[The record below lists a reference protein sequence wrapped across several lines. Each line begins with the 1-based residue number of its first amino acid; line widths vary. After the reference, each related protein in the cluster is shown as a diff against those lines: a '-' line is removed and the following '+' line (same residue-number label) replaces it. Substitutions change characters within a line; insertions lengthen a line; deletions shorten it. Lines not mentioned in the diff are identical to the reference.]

1 MAAATVLFLNL
12 TGACFAFGRRF
23 FLKDTGRK
31 LAHFERELERWTR
44 AHAAPSAWRGA
55 DLMSRYDRD
64 ENPDEI
70 YDSSVRRPPEPSSGS
85 GISNARGQCGGSGT
99 SQDKPLRHETRP
111 SKVRSAP
118 QGRRTKHPD
127 LDRDR
132 TYALRDSELKTLTD
146 IGTFRVLKLDDL
158 VAHRYEGDPAEARR
172 DLDNLLR
179 QGLILRRT
187 THPEKTVYVTLTKA
201 AHRFLEGIRP
211 QDSKQRQALYHGF
224 VKPRDARHDAAI
236 YRLYQQESARIEKAG
251 GKVQR
256 VILDFELKRSVNHN
270 LAKLQSLPAPE
281 QAERKREIA
290 EENSL
295 PIVNG
300 KVALPDL
307 RLEYEG
313 PDQELGKVD
322 LELITGDYH
331 AQGLKAK
338 AQTGFAMYALPEDA
352 ARLRPAM
359 SDPEIMLDILSL

>member
-1 MAAATVLFLNL
+1 
-12 TGACFAFGRRF
+12 
-23 FLKDTGRK
+23 
-31 LAHFERELERWTR
+31 
-44 AHAAPSAWRGA
+44 
-55 DLMSRYDRD
+55 MSRYDRD
-64 ENPDEI
+64 ENPDENR
-70 YDSSVRRPPEPSSGS
+70 DSGVRRPAGPDGGQATSD
-85 GISNARGQCGGSGT
+85 ARGQGGGSGA
-99 SQDKPLRHETRP
+99 SHDQPPRHEIRP
-111 SKVRSAP
+111 SKVRNAP

-158 VAHRYEGDPAEARR
+158 VTHRYAGDPAEARR

-187 THPEKTVYVTLTKA
+187 TQPKKTVYGTITKA
-201 AHRFLEGIRP
+201 AHSFLEASRP

-224 VKPRDARHDAAI
+224 VKPREARHDAAI

-251 GKVQR
+251 GKVHR
-256 VILDFELKRSVNHN
+256 VILDFELKRSVNHK
-270 LAKLQSLPAPE
+270 LAKLQSLPASE
-281 QAERKREIA
+281 QAEQKRQIA

-313 PDQELGKVD
+313 SDQELGKVD
-322 LELITGDYH
+322 LELVTGDYH
-331 AQGLKAK
+331 AQALAGKG
-338 AQTGFAMYALPEDA
+338 QTGFAMYALPADA

>member
-1 MAAATVLFLNL
+1 
-12 TGACFAFGRRF
+12 
-23 FLKDTGRK
+23 
-31 LAHFERELERWTR
+31 
-44 AHAAPSAWRGA
+44 
-55 DLMSRYDRD
+55 MSRYDRD
-64 ENPDEI
+64 ESPDEI
-70 YDSSVRRPPEPSSGS
+70 RDSEVHRPTESSRRQETSD
-85 GISNARGQCGGSGT
+85 AKGQSGGSGT
-99 SQDKPLRHETRP
+99 SQDQPTRHEIRP
-111 SKVRSAP
+111 SKGRSVP

-146 IGTFRVLKLDDL
+146 IGTFRVLRLDDL
-158 VAHRYEGDPAEARR
+158 TIHRYGGDPAEARR
-172 DLDNLLR
+172 DVDNLLR

-187 THPEKTVYVTLTKA
+187 THPEKTVYVTLTKT
-201 AHRFLEGIRP
+201 AHRFLEGSRP
-211 QDSKQRQALYHGF
+211 QDSKPGQAIYHGF
-224 VKPRDARHDAAI
+224 VKPREARHDAAI
-236 YRLYQQESARIEKAG
+236 YRLYQQESARIERAG

-256 VILDFELKRSVNHN
+256 IVLDFELKRSVNRQ
-270 LAKLQSLPAPE
+270 LAKLQSLPASE

-322 LELITGDYH
+322 LELVTGDYH
-331 AQGLKAK
+331 AQALAGK
-338 AQTGFAMYALPEDA
+338 AQTGFAMYGLPEDA

>member
-1 MAAATVLFLNL
+1 MT
-12 TGACFAFGRRF
+12 
-23 FLKDTGRK
+23 
-31 LAHFERELERWTR
+31 
-44 AHAAPSAWRGA
+44 
-55 DLMSRYDRD
+55 RYDRD
-64 ENPDEI
+64 ENPDETL
-70 YDSSVRRPPEPSSGS
+70 DSSVRRSAEADSEQATSDARSQAGGGGTFNDQPP
-85 GISNARGQCGGSGT
+85 
-99 SQDKPLRHETRP
+99 RHEVRP
-111 SKVRSAP
+111 SKVLSAP
-118 QGRRTKHPD
+118 HVRRTKHPD

-158 VAHRYEGDPAEARR
+158 VVHRYAGDLAEAWR
-172 DLDNLLR
+172 DLDSLLR
-179 QGLILRRT
+179 QGLIHRRT
-187 THPEKTVYVTLTKA
+187 THPEKTAYVTLTKA
-201 AHRFLEGIRP
+201 AHRFLEATRP
-211 QDSKQRQALYHGF
+211 KDSKPPQALYHGF
-224 VKPRDARHDAAI
+224 VKPRETRHDAAI

-256 VILDFELKRSVNHN
+256 VILDFELKRSVNHK
-270 LAKLQSLPAPE
+270 LSKLQSLPAPE

-313 PDQELGKVD
+313 PDQELAKVD

>member
-1 MAAATVLFLNL
+1 
-12 TGACFAFGRRF
+12 
-23 FLKDTGRK
+23 
-31 LAHFERELERWTR
+31 
-44 AHAAPSAWRGA
+44 
-55 DLMSRYDRD
+55 MSRYDRD
-64 ENPDEI
+64 ESPDEI
-70 YDSSVRRPPEPSSGS
+70 RDSGVQRPTESSRRQETLD
-85 GISNARGQCGGSGT
+85 AKGQSGGSGT
-99 SQDKPLRHETRP
+99 SQDQPPRHEIRP
-111 SKVRSAP
+111 SKGRSVP

-158 VAHRYEGDPAEARR
+158 VAHRYGGDPAEARR
-172 DLDNLLR
+172 DVDNLLR
-179 QGLILRRT
+179 QGFILRRT
-187 THPEKTVYVTLTKA
+187 THPEKTVYVTLTKS
-201 AHRFLEGIRP
+201 AHRFLEGSRP
-211 QDSKQRQALYHGF
+211 QDSKQGQALYHGF
-224 VKPRDARHDAAI
+224 VKPREARHDAAI
-236 YRLYQQESARIEKAG
+236 YRLYQQESARIEKTG
-251 GKVQR
+251 GRVRR
-256 VILDFELKRSVNHN
+256 VILDFELKRSVNHK
-270 LAKLQSLPAPE
+270 LAKLQSLPASE

-322 LELITGDYH
+322 LELVTGDYH
-331 AQGLKAK
+331 AQALAAK

-352 ARLRPAM
+352 ARLRPAI

>member
-1 MAAATVLFLNL
+1 
-12 TGACFAFGRRF
+12 
-23 FLKDTGRK
+23 
-31 LAHFERELERWTR
+31 
-44 AHAAPSAWRGA
+44 
-55 DLMSRYDRD
+55 MSRYDRG
-64 ENPDEI
+64 ESLDEI
-70 YDSSVRRPPEPSSGS
+70 RDSTARRPAESSSGQETAD
-85 GISNARGQCGGSGT
+85 ARGQGGGSGT
-99 SQDKPLRHETRP
+99 SHDQPPRHEIRP
-111 SKVRSAP
+111 SKVHSAP
-118 QGRRTKHPD
+118 KGRRAKHHD
-127 LDRDR
+127 LDRHR
-132 TYALRDSELKTLTD
+132 AYALRESELKTLTD

-158 VAHRYEGDPAEARR
+158 VAHRYGGDPSEARR
-172 DLDNLLR
+172 DVDNLLR

-201 AHRFLEGIRP
+201 AHRFLEASRP
-211 QDSKQRQALYHGF
+211 QDSKPRQALYHGF
-224 VKPRDARHDAAI
+224 VKPREARHDAAI

-256 VILDFELKRSVNHN
+256 VILDFELKRSVNHK
-270 LAKLQSLPAPE
+270 LAKLQSLPVSE
-281 QAERKREIA
+281 QTERKREIVG
-290 EENSL
+290 EYSL

-322 LELITGDYH
+322 LELVTGDYH
-331 AQGLKAK
+331 AQGLAAK

>member
-1 MAAATVLFLNL
+1 V
-12 TGACFAFGRRF
+12 
-23 FLKDTGRK
+23 
-31 LAHFERELERWTR
+31 
-44 AHAAPSAWRGA
+44 
-55 DLMSRYDRD
+55 SRYDRD
-64 ENPDEI
+64 ESPDEI
-70 YDSSVRRPPEPSSGS
+70 RDSGVQRPTESSRRQETLDAKGQSGS
-85 GISNARGQCGGSGT
+85 SGT
-99 SQDKPLRHETRP
+99 SQDQPPRHEIRP
-111 SKVRSAP
+111 SKGRSVP

-158 VAHRYEGDPAEARR
+158 ATHRYGGDPAEARR
-172 DLDNLLR
+172 DLDSLLR

-187 THPEKTVYVTLTKA
+187 THPEKTVYVTLSKT
-201 AHRFLEGIRP
+201 AHRFLEAGRP
-211 QDSKQRQALYHGF
+211 QHSKPRQAIYHGF
-224 VKPRDARHDAAI
+224 VKPREARHDAAI

-251 GKVQR
+251 GRVQR
-256 VILDFELKRSVNHN
+256 VILDFELKRSVNHK
-270 LAKLQSLPAPE
+270 LAEVQSLPASQ

-322 LELITGDYH
+322 LELVTGDYH
-331 AQGLKAK
+331 AQALAAK

-359 SDPEIMLDILSL
+359 SDPEIMLEILSL

>member
-1 MAAATVLFLNL
+1 MPRHLHREELNH
-12 TGACFAFGRRF
+12 TQETSDA
-23 FLKDTGRK
+23 K
-31 LAHFERELERWTR
+31 
-44 AHAAPSAWRGA
+44 
-55 DLMSRYDRD
+55 
-64 ENPDEI
+64 
-70 YDSSVRRPPEPSSGS
+70 
-85 GISNARGQCGGSGT
+85 GQGGGSGT
-99 SQDKPLRHETRP
+99 SQDQPPRHEIRP
-111 SKVRSAP
+111 SKVRSVH

-146 IGTFRVLKLDDL
+146 IGTFRVLRLDDL
-158 VAHRYEGDPAEARR
+158 TIHRYGGDPAEARR
-172 DLDNLLR
+172 DVDNLLR

-187 THPEKTVYVTLTKA
+187 THPEKTVYVTLTKT
-201 AHRFLEGIRP
+201 AHRFLEGSRP
-211 QDSKQRQALYHGF
+211 QDSKPGQAIYHGF
-224 VKPRDARHDAAI
+224 VKPREARHDAAI
-236 YRLYQQESARIEKAG
+236 YRLYQQESARIERAG

-256 VILDFELKRSVNHN
+256 IVLDFELKRSVNRQ
-270 LAKLQSLPAPE
+270 LAKLQSLPASE

-322 LELITGDYH
+322 LELVTGDYH
-331 AQGLKAK
+331 AQALAGK
-338 AQTGFAMYALPEDA
+338 AQTGFAMYGLPEDA

>member
-1 MAAATVLFLNL
+1 
-12 TGACFAFGRRF
+12 
-23 FLKDTGRK
+23 
-31 LAHFERELERWTR
+31 
-44 AHAAPSAWRGA
+44 
-55 DLMSRYDRD
+55 MSRYDRD
-64 ENPDEI
+64 GSPDEI
-70 YDSSVRRPPEPSSGS
+70 RDSGVHRPTESFRRQETSD
-85 GISNARGQCGGSGT
+85 AKGQGGGSGT
-99 SQDKPLRHETRP
+99 SQDQTPRHEIRP
-111 SKVRSAP
+111 GKVLKAP

-146 IGTFRVLKLDDL
+146 IGTFRVLKVDDL
-158 VAHRYEGDPAEARR
+158 VTHRYDGDPAEARR

-187 THPEKTVYVTLTKA
+187 THPEKSVYLTLTKT
-201 AHRFLEGIRP
+201 AHRFLEGSRP
-211 QDSKQRQALYHGF
+211 QHSKPRQTLYHGF
-224 VKPRDARHDAAI
+224 VKPREARHDAAI

-256 VILDFELKRSVNHN
+256 VILDFELKRSVNHK
-270 LAKLQSLPAPE
+270 LAKLQSLPVPE
-281 QAERKREIA
+281 QTDRKREIA

-322 LELITGDYH
+322 LELVTGDYH
-331 AQGLKAK
+331 AQALTGK

-352 ARLRPAM
+352 ARLRPAI

>member
-1 MAAATVLFLNL
+1 
-12 TGACFAFGRRF
+12 
-23 FLKDTGRK
+23 
-31 LAHFERELERWTR
+31 
-44 AHAAPSAWRGA
+44 
-55 DLMSRYDRD
+55 MSRYDRD
-64 ENPDEI
+64 ESPDEI
-70 YDSSVRRPPEPSSGS
+70 RDSGVQRPTESSRRQETLD
-85 GISNARGQCGGSGT
+85 AKGQSGGSGT
-99 SQDKPLRHETRP
+99 SQDQPPRPEIRP
-111 SKVRSAP
+111 SKGRSVP

-158 VAHRYEGDPAEARR
+158 VAHRYGGDPAEARR
-172 DLDNLLR
+172 DVDNLLR
-179 QGLILRRT
+179 QGFILRRT
-187 THPEKTVYVTLTKA
+187 THPEKTVYVTLTKS
-201 AHRFLEGIRP
+201 AHRFLEGSRP
-211 QDSKQRQALYHGF
+211 QDSKQGQALYHGF
-224 VKPRDARHDAAI
+224 VKPREARHDAAI
-236 YRLYQQESARIEKAG
+236 YRLYQQESARIEKTG
-251 GKVQR
+251 GRVRR
-256 VILDFELKRSVNHN
+256 VILDFELKRSVNHK
-270 LAKLQSLPAPE
+270 LAKLQSLPASE

-322 LELITGDYH
+322 LELVTGDYH
-331 AQGLKAK
+331 AQALAAK

-352 ARLRPAM
+352 ARLRPAI

>member
-1 MAAATVLFLNL
+1 MY
-12 TGACFAFGRRF
+12 
-23 FLKDTGRK
+23 
-31 LAHFERELERWTR
+31 
-44 AHAAPSAWRGA
+44 
-55 DLMSRYDRD
+55 RYDRD
-64 ENPDEI
+64 ENPDEDL
-70 YDSSVRRPPEPSSGS
+70 DSGVRRSAEPDGGQATSD
-85 GISNARGQCGGSGT
+85 ARGQGGGGGT
-99 SQDKPLRHETRP
+99 SHDQPPRHEIRP
-111 SKVRSAP
+111 GKVHKAP
-118 QGRRTKHPD
+118 QGRRTRHPD

-146 IGTFRVLKLDDL
+146 IGTFRVLKVDDL
-158 VAHRYEGDPAEARR
+158 VTHRYGGDPAEARR

-187 THPEKTVYVTLTKA
+187 THPEKTAYVTLTKA
-201 AHRFLEGIRP
+201 AHRFLDATRP
-211 QDSKQRQALYHGF
+211 KDSKPRQALYHGF
-224 VKPRDARHDAAI
+224 VKPREVRHDAAI

-256 VILDFELKRSVNHN
+256 VILDFELKRSVSHK
-270 LAKLQSLPAPE
+270 LAKLQSLPASE

-313 PDQELGKVD
+313 PDQELAKVD
-322 LELITGDYH
+322 LELITGEYH

-338 AQTGFAMYALPEDA
+338 AQTGFAMYGLPEDA

>member
-1 MAAATVLFLNL
+1 V
-12 TGACFAFGRRF
+12 
-23 FLKDTGRK
+23 
-31 LAHFERELERWTR
+31 
-44 AHAAPSAWRGA
+44 
-55 DLMSRYDRD
+55 SRYDRD
-64 ENPDEI
+64 ESPDEI
-70 YDSSVRRPPEPSSGS
+70 RDSEVHRPTESSRRQETSD
-85 GISNARGQCGGSGT
+85 AKGQSGGSGT
-99 SQDKPLRHETRP
+99 SQDQPPRHEIRP
-111 SKVRSAP
+111 SKGRSVP

-158 VAHRYEGDPAEARR
+158 VTYRYGGDPAEARR
-172 DLDNLLR
+172 DVDNLLR

-187 THPEKTVYVTLTKA
+187 THPEKTVYVTLTKT
-201 AHRFLEGIRP
+201 AHRFLEGSRP
-211 QDSKQRQALYHGF
+211 QDSKPGQAIYHGF
-224 VKPRDARHDAAI
+224 VKPREARHDAAI
-236 YRLYQQESARIEKAG
+236 YRLYQQESARIERAG

-256 VILDFELKRSVNHN
+256 IVLDFELKRSVNRQ
-270 LAKLQSLPAPE
+270 LAKLQSLPASE

-322 LELITGDYH
+322 LELVTGDYH
-331 AQGLKAK
+331 AQALAGK
-338 AQTGFAMYALPEDA
+338 AQTGFAMYGLPEDA

>member
-1 MAAATVLFLNL
+1 V
-12 TGACFAFGRRF
+12 
-23 FLKDTGRK
+23 
-31 LAHFERELERWTR
+31 
-44 AHAAPSAWRGA
+44 
-55 DLMSRYDRD
+55 SRYDRD
-64 ENPDEI
+64 ESPDEI
-70 YDSSVRRPPEPSSGS
+70 RDSEVHRPTESSRRQETSD
-85 GISNARGQCGGSGT
+85 AKGQGGGSGT
-99 SQDKPLRHETRP
+99 SQDQPPRHEIRP
-111 SKVRSAP
+111 SKVRSVP

-158 VAHRYEGDPAEARR
+158 VTQRYGGDPAEARR
-172 DLDNLLR
+172 DVDNLLR

-187 THPEKTVYVTLTKA
+187 TYPEKASYVTLTKA
-201 AHRFLEGIRP
+201 AHRFLEASRP
-211 QDSKQRQALYHGF
+211 QDSRQGQALYHGF
-224 VKPRDARHDAAI
+224 VKPREARHDAAI
-236 YRLYQQESARIEKAG
+236 YRLYQQESARIERAG

-256 VILDFELKRSVNHN
+256 VILDFELKRSVNRQ
-270 LAKLQSLPAPE
+270 LAKLQSLPASE
-281 QAERKREIA
+281 QGERKREIA

-322 LELITGDYH
+322 LELVTGDYH
-331 AQGLKAK
+331 AQALAAK

-352 ARLRPAM
+352 ARLRPAI